1 MDRDPITETLAAFM
15 DRALAAT
22 GKDHFETP
30 HDPAWPSPCEL
41 RIVDGISHW
50 RPVPQNPA
58 VDFSG
63 LANALEIPVHPA
75 IRAYYGSFWADN
87 LEAET
92 TEGPVSLIQL
102 WSPADFDRLIEN
114 LLGHALAKRRSKQT
128 FTAFFATTEE
138 DVDLFLSIDNE
149 SGKVLLEEPGRSPL
163 KVVDDNIVD
172 FLERLSPRKHP
183 PDTDTDLDTE

>member
-1 MDRDPITETLAAFM
+1 MERDLITNALAAFM

-22 GKDHFETP
+22 GKDYFETP
-30 HDPAWPSPCEL
+30 HDSAWPSPCEL
-41 RIVDGISHW
+41 RIVDGTSQW
-50 RPVPQNPA
+50 RPVAQEPP

-63 LANALEIPVHPA
+63 VANALEVPVHPD
-75 IRAYYGSFWADN
+75 ICAYYGSFWADN

-102 WSPADFDRLIEN
+102 WSPADFDRLVEN
-114 LLGHALAKRRSKQT
+114 LLGHALAKRRSKQS

-138 DVDLFLSIDNE
+138 NPDLFLSIDNE
-149 SGKVLLEEPGRSPL
+149 SGKVLLEEPGRAPL

-172 FLERLSPRKHP
+172 FLDRLSPRSSQP
-183 PDTDTDLDTE
+183 ETGVQD